1 MIDHLR
7 ADVRY
12 TIKWLLRS
20 PVFTAVAIASLGL
33 GIGFNTALF
42 SIVDALLLR
51 PLPVERADRLV
62 DVYTRGVDG
71 DTYATSSYPD
81 FLDFQA
87 QNQVF
92 EGMLGYSPALG
103 AIRTSDQSR
112 MAIGEVVTGNY
123 FQLLGVRAAIGR
135 TILPEDDR
143 AGAPRV
149 MMIAHRVWMKT
160 FGGDPGVIG
169 RPMRMRGQVYTIVG
183 VTPERF
189 TGMVPMLQPEMW
201 VPVAWVEEIEPA
213 GIQDSVP
220 SPTGNTRLE
229 RRGQRWM
236 FIRGRLKDGETATT
250 AGANLQVI
258 MRQLAAAHKATND
271 GRTVS
276 VVANVRLHPQAD
288 KALRPVAAAL
298 MLGVGLVLLVACAN
312 VTNMLLARASSRQRE
327 IGIRLAIGAT
337 RGRLI
342 RQLLTESVVLALV
355 GAAAGTA
362 LAALLVRLDSVDADA
377 DPHSGGTCLTDR
389 RTGPAL
395 HDCGRDDCGIDR
407 RACPCASCDSNE
419 PDVGVEGGIAFVG
432 DRPPTLDVERR
443 ARSGPDRGHA
453 RAARR
458 RGTPDTQHS
467 RST

>member
-1 MIDHLR
+1 M
-7 ADVRY
+7 A
-12 TIKWLLRS
+12 S
-20 PVFTAVAIASLGL
+20 PQPGLHGGRDLVAGL

-51 PLPVERADRLV
+51 PLPVERPTVSWTSTHAAW
-62 DVYTRGVDG
+62 TA
-71 DTYATSSYPD
+71 TPTPPAPTPTSST
-81 FLDFQA
+81 FRRRTRCST
-87 QNQVF
+87 
-92 EGMLGYSPALG
+92 ECSGYSPAIG
-103 AIRTSDQSR
+103 AVRTSDQSR

-143 AGAPRV
+143 PGAPRV
-149 MMIAHRVWMKT
+149 MMIAHRVWMRT
-160 FGGDPGVIG
+160 FGGDPSVIG
-169 RPMRMRGQVYTIVG
+169 RPMHMHGQVYTIVG

-236 FIRGRLKDGETATT
+236 FIQRTIEGWGNSNDRRSQPSGDH
-250 AGANLQVI
+250 
-258 MRQLAAAHKATND
+258 AAARRSAQGD
-271 GRTVS
+271 QRGRTVS

-288 KALRPVAAAL
+288 KALRPVAAGL

-327 IGIRLAIGAT
+327 IGVRLAIGAT

-342 RQLLTESVVLALV
+342 RQLLTESVVLALA

-362 LAALLVRLDSVDADA
+362 LAALLVRLIQSMPMPIAIPLELALRIDGRVLLFTITVATVA
-377 DPHSGGTCLTDR
+377 GLIAGLA
-389 RTGPAL
+389 PAL
-395 HDCGRDDCGIDR
+395 RATR
-407 RACPCASCDSNE
+407 RIWC
-419 PDVGVEGGIAFVG
+419 
-432 DRPPTLDVERR
+432 
-443 ARSGPDRGHA
+443 RS
-453 RAARR
+453 
-458 RGTPDTQHS
+458 
-467 RST
+467 